1 MASRVSKPSAAPP
14 ASAKGNVNAYAIV
27 RAAIENRDSI
37 SATYDGHYRELT
49 PHAIGMKRGRRQ
61 AICYQ
66 YGGSTSSGQ
75 LGPIGSPDNWRCIVI
90 AKLDD
95 LRTIKGVWHTAGDH
109 ERPQTCLD
117 LIDADVNR

>member
-1 MASRVSKPSAAPP
+1 M
-14 ASAKGNVNAYAIV
+14 NAYATV

-37 SATYDGHYRELT
+37 SATYDGHERELT

-66 YGGSTSSGQ
+66 FGGTTSSGR
-75 LGPIGSPDNWRCIVI
+75 LGPIGSADNWRCIGI
-90 AKLDD
+90 EKLQDI
-95 LRTIKGVWHTAGDH
+95 RTIKGVWHTSDDH
-109 ERPQTCLD
+109 ERPQSCLD